1 MKTDVFDL
9 LPINTIKTNK
19 MLKELPQYNF
29 FSEIISN
36 FTVTYTIRIADVS
49 HADFQASLRK
59 YEQNS
64 YNQSVQEAVNMAK
77 TAFIYIYQHL
87 STYFGVD
94 DFIQHYRKILYTLL
108 RSYNI
113 PTSYIEKNA
122 HKSYNELIR
131 SVKSHIANTW
141 IQKNVVL
148 ENVEV
153 LIQYIIQAFFRQY
166 VDDTFTLADIFAM
179 PLVDMKYNRLEGFHT
194 KAMHL
199 CSYYSMFMHEPSVH
213 QYYSFLFDAY
223 MRYTPQCY
231 IKKFDLYKPA
241 YEDVATQL
249 ITEKENQDIISEEQ
263 VQTPAIQDEAE
274 LLIKQVQDDKID
286 RKSVV

>member
-153 LIQYIIQAFFRQY
+153 LIQYIIQAFFSPICRRH
-166 VDDTFTLADIFAM
+166 I
-179 PLVDMKYNRLEGFHT
+179 
-194 KAMHL
+194 
-199 CSYYSMFMHEPSVH
+199 
-213 QYYSFLFDAY
+213 
-223 MRYTPQCY
+223 Y
-231 IKKFDLYKPA
+231 I
-241 YEDVATQL
+241 
-249 ITEKENQDIISEEQ
+249 S
-263 VQTPAIQDEAE
+263 
-274 LLIKQVQDDKID
+274 
-286 RKSVV
+286 